1 MKPKLTAYLQ
11 QINSGELK
19 FKKLQVINELQKS
32 PQTIEYFINKL
43 GMKHQSVTS
52 ALSILCDEGIVRMGS
67 SADKKY
73 SKFSLVGSDAEQ
85 EVLINQRRAEKR
97 ELFIARG
104 LKDGFIGYDADNKLV
119 IL

>member
-1 MKPKLTAYLQ
+1 MKPKLSAYLK
-11 QINSGELK
+11 QIQTGELK
-19 FKKLQVINELQKS
+19 FKKLKVINELQKS

-73 SKFSLVGSDAEQ
+73 SKFTLVGSDAEQ
-85 EVLINQRRAEKR
+85 EILIKERLAEKR

-104 LKDGFIGYDADNKLV
+104 LKEEFLGYDEDNKLV
-119 IL
+119 VI